1 MVGAEL
7 EPGVL
12 SAGSSSFVVVDF
24 FDFESQATPLLP
36 GVSPAFDF
44 ATTFKVCSFGDRDE
58 NVGKRNSV
66 RSVRVFF
73 CRVCVKFD
81 LKVCLGEGRNIAMRL
96 ASKNMRHLL
105 CHRRKSPRKNFC

>member
-1 MVGAEL
+1 MNEYFVAWEKKTSTSAGFGRSVCVCVFLSLVPQKQVWVVGAEL

-44 ATTFKVCSFGDRDE
+44 ATTFKVCSAGD
-58 NVGKRNSV
+58 S
-66 RSVRVFF
+66 
-73 CRVCVKFD
+73 
-81 LKVCLGEGRNIAMRL
+81 GE
-96 ASKNMRHLL
+96 
-105 CHRRKSPRKNFC
+105 